1 MQDIV
6 KRLYE
11 LAEGKEVEDDDIIS
25 ALGLERCDDHHV
37 YSDGVADLAALMEE
51 SLPSQDIKRG

>member
-11 LAEGKEVEDDDIIS
+11 LAEGKEVEDDDLIS
-25 ALGLERCDDHHV
+25 ALGLERRDDHHV

-51 SLPSQDIKRG
+51 SLPPQDIKRG

>member
-11 LAEGKEVEDDDIIS
+11 LAEDKEVEDDDLIS
-25 ALGLERCDDHHV
+25 AFGLERCDDHHV

-51 SLPSQDIKRG
+51 SLPSQDIKRS